1 MAHQS
6 TPVAPGHIPKQI
18 ARHAHTNMDEPEKRE
33 KEVKVGVDLG
43 TSKLAVSF
51 TFHGSK
57 KIHLL
62 KLSSS
67 LYAQKKVEEL
77 DAVLGYAPSGWHYG
91 PDVKVLDDAI
101 AFTNIKLGIIG
112 QEPYLSLLKGSFRA
126 AAKKHGVIETPV
138 TLFQRLFS
146 HILATLKQ
154 LFDQPENHHH
164 YGGRTFHDLNKSCTV
179 TYPVR
184 RNGSLKIVLVDAAL
198 AAGFHRV
205 NGVSEPFAAAHYV
218 VLQPQPII
226 SCNETFL
233 IIDCGGG
240 TFVCSTEFQRERYP
254 ILTLRTGSRNR
265 GATERRG
272 NQAGLPDRWYALCS
286 TIRTISF
293 LTHRRVPQRRGIRQ
307 RCSSRLPT
315 EIFW

>member
-1 MAHQS
+1 
-6 TPVAPGHIPKQI
+6 
-18 ARHAHTNMDEPEKRE
+18 MDEHEKWRN
-33 KEVKVGVDLG
+33 EVKVGVDLG

-51 TFHGSK
+51 TVPGSPK
-57 KIHLL
+57 VQLL
-62 KLSSS
+62 KFSSS

-101 AFTNIKLGIIG
+101 AFSNIKLGIIG

-126 AAKKHGVIETPV
+126 AAKKYGAKETPV
-138 TLFQRLFS
+138 TLFQKLFS
-146 HILATLKQ
+146 HILATLKRF
-154 LFDQPENHHH
+154 FDQPENQHY
-164 YGGRTFHDLNKSCTV
+164 YGGRTFHDLEKSCSV

-184 RNGSLKIVLVDAAL
+184 QNGSLKIVLVEAAL

-205 NGVSEPFAAAHYV
+205 NGVSEPLAAAHYI

-240 TFVCSTEFQRERYP
+240 TFVCSTDFNGAMP
-254 ILTLRTGSRNR
+254 ILTLRLGSRNR
-265 GATERRG
+265 RTTERRR
-272 NQAGLPDRWYALCS
+272 NQAGLPERWYDFGS
-286 TIRTISF
+286 TIWTISF
-293 LTHRRVPQRRGIRQ
+293 LTHRRVSQRRGIGQ
-307 RCSSRLPT
+307 RCSPRLFT
-315 EIFW
+315 GTFW